1 MHRIGLTG
9 GIATGKSYVL
19 EVLETLGCFT
29 LRADLLARD
38 ILDAPDF
45 PHRQR
50 LAEVL
55 GPQVLDEQ
63 GRLIRSEFARLLF
76 ADPQK
81 RHFVDSLVH
90 PLVIAARDR
99 KIAEARELGLYDFFV
114 YESALLIEA
123 GTYRDFERI
132 VVVYAPPQVQLERLM
147 ARDHLTREDAEK
159 RVQAQFPL
167 REKLK
172 VADYTIDT
180 GGTLE
185 QVRGL
190 TCEVFHLLRQDFD
203 LDSGM

>member
-1 MHRIGLTG
+1 MHLIGLTG
-9 GIATGKSYVL
+9 GIATGKSFVL
-19 EVLETLGCFT
+19 EVLAELGCCT
-29 LRADLLARD
+29 VRADQLARE

-45 PHRQR
+45 PHLDR
-50 LAEVL
+50 LAEAL
-55 GPQVLDEQ
+55 GPSVLDEQ
-63 GRLIRSEFARLLF
+63 GRLVRPEFARILF

-90 PLVIAARDR
+90 PLVVAARDR

-132 VVVYAPPQVQLERLM
+132 VVVYAPQAIQRERLM
-147 ARDHLTREDAEK
+147 ARDHLTAEETEK
-159 RVQAQFPL
+159 RIQAQFPL

-172 VADYTIDT
+172 VADYAIDT
-180 GGTLE
+180 GGSFD
-185 QVRGL
+185 QVRGR

-203 LDSGM
+203 LMGGL

>member
-9 GIATGKSYVL
+9 GIATGKSFVL
-19 EVLETLGCFT
+19 TVLTELGCCAC
-29 LRADLLARD
+29 RADELARE

-45 PHRQR
+45 PHLDK

-55 GPQVLDEQ
+55 GPSVLDGE
-63 GRLIRSEFARLLF
+63 GRLVRPEFARILF

-81 RHFVDSLVH
+81 RHFVNSLVH

-123 GTYRDFERI
+123 GTYQDFERI
-132 VVVYAPPQVQLERLM
+132 VVVYAPPAVQIERLT
-147 ARDHLTREDAEK
+147 ARDGISVEDAEK
-159 RVQAQFPL
+159 RIQAQFPL

-172 VADYTIDT
+172 VADYAIDT
-180 GGTLE
+180 AGTFE
-185 QVRGL
+185 QVRGR
-190 TCEVFHLLRQDFD
+190 TCEVFHLLRQEFD
-203 LDSGM
+203 LAEEV